1 MKFYKTQEIECD
13 FLECNDLNNDVL
25 VRRMPDEIKDGMKVK
40 IQKYQYAVLIENGKV
55 IDACYEPGYYEI
67 REETEADKKANL
79 KDLKFQNPA
88 IKYKKIKNVTSEDEF
103 IEFENWEDY
112 YDEKTSYLPLS
123 LIFINLDE
131 ITDNKFYF
139 KDPIEYEDWT
149 NLKYDEIR
157 EKEFPEKTSF
167 TGDGKFN
174 FIIKNPSLFLSSILG
189 IREHYTKQ
197 ELIEQIR
204 KTVVNSII
212 LGINEL
218 GEEYK
223 LSVQLI
229 KHKTNELEIKVSQND
244 YDEKLAKRGIKITY
258 FEISNFEEIEPE
270 ISHEKEDNIK
280 ENFLK
285 KLFVQLYN
293 VSKTPEFIEAENM
306 TIKVNEKGE
315 IETIK
320 KSNVCLKCGSR
331 IEEDDTYCTRCGA
344 MLK

>member
-1 MKFYKTQEIECD
+1 MKLGE
-13 FLECNDLNNDVL
+13 
-25 VRRMPDEIKDGMKVK
+25 R
-40 IQKYQYAVLIENGKV
+40 
-55 IDACYEPGYYEI
+55 
-67 REETEADKKANL
+67 
-79 KDLKFQNPA
+79 
-88 IKYKKIKNVTSEDEF
+88 
-103 IEFENWEDY
+103 
-112 YDEKTSYLPLS
+112 
-123 LIFINLDE
+123 
-131 ITDNKFYF
+131 
-139 KDPIEYEDWT
+139 
-149 NLKYDEIR
+149 
-157 EKEFPEKTSF
+157 EFPEKTSF

-204 KTVVNSII
+204 KTVVNSIV

-258 FEISNFEEIEPE
+258 FEISNFEEIQQETKK
-270 ISHEKEDNIK
+270 EKQESPK

-285 KLFVQLYN
+285 DLFVQLYN
-293 VSKTPEFIEAENM
+293 ASKAPEFVEADSM

-315 IETIK
+315 IETIR
-320 KSNVCLKCGSR
+320 KSNFCLKCGA
-331 IEEDDTYCTRCGA
+331 IIAEDDKYCTNCGS
-344 MLK
+344 MIK